1 MTMTFHSRL
10 PGAVS
15 PDTPFSSLTASDAF
29 NALSSLDAIDA
40 LEAPDV
46 SDASLTAACGSSCG
60 LAYDLHAV
68 LGAVP
73 AMLWVGDAT
82 GARQWI
88 GTAFAAFSGLPGAAR
103 AGQEWLDALH
113 PEDIER
119 CRGIQLTCATSAMPF
134 SLDYRLRR
142 RDGRYRWVMDLAAPQ
157 RASRDG
163 RFGYAGVCV
172 DIHERR
178 ELEDRLAERTRKLRT
193 GACTLRMR

>member
-1 MTMTFHSRL
+1 MTTPFHSRS

-15 PDTPFSSLTASDAF
+15 PDTPFNALTASDA
-29 NALSSLDAIDA
+29 LDSLDAIDA
-40 LEAPDV
+40 LDAPDGP
-46 SDASLTAACGSSCG
+46 DASMTAACGPACG

-82 GARQWI
+82 GARHWI
-88 GTAFAAFSGLPGAAR
+88 GTAFAAFSGLPDAAR
-103 AGQEWLDALH
+103 AGREWLDALH

-119 CRGIQLTCATSAMPF
+119 CRGIQLTCAASAMPF